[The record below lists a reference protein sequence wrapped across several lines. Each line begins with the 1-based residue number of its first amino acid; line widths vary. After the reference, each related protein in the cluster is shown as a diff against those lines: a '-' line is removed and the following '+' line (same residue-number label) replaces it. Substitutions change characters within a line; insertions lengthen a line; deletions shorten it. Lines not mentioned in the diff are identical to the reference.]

1 MGNYV
6 GKYMVNYDDSGMEYD
21 GMGVFHRVFRF
32 WPRILEIISIMNHHM
47 GFNN

>member
-1 MGNYV
+1 
-6 GKYMVNYDDSGMEYD
+6 MVNYDDSGMEYD
-21 GMGVFHRVFRF
+21 GMGVFHRVFHRVFRF